1 MTDKSHDKISETNKG
16 ELKKIM
22 EIYERLRAAR
32 EDTDMTQAQVGEII
46 GCAREQINR
55 YEQGKQ
61 EMPIYRLK
69 KLCLLYHVSADYILV
84 LPRGLDWPR

>member
-1 MTDKSHDKISETNKG
+1 
-16 ELKKIM
+16 M

-32 EDTDMTQAQVGEII
+32 EDNDMTQGQVAEII

-61 EMPIYRLK
+61 EMPINRLK
-69 KLCLLYHVSADYILV
+69 KLCLIYHISADYILG